1 MDLAYLQL
9 PLVFFTAAAPMASGA
24 FIGLAIAFI
33 TAHFTDEQLR
43 RIDRWTLLPLA
54 ILAVAFV
61 AAFLFFATPQSALL
75 ALQGVSAGALG
86 FTVIMALLFAV
97 AALVYWVVAM
107 VGRLTRGARKVYA
120 AFVGVLA
127 VVLSVAIGSV
137 YALSEV
143 STWASPVVPFGFAGY
158 SVVGGVPLGML
169 VVALAQAMPATRGTR
184 FGTVSLVAALVGAV
198 VSIFAVTVQL
208 MNAQATAAVV
218 APGVDLL
225 PGAWVYLVVSIA
237 GFVAV
242 LACMR
247 GALGGSRRS
256 SAPLGSTAGAA
267 AMPWD
272 SVDAAAASPAV
283 GGAVDRDAEARYRVQ
298 ADTDATRAVPYLA
311 IGNVA
316 VLAALVAARVL
327 FYAMQL

>member
-169 VVALAQAMPATRGTR
+169 VVALAQAMPATR

-247 GALGGSRRS
+247 GALGGSGRS

-283 GGAVDRDAEARYRVQ
+283 GGAVDRDAEARIRVQ